1 LSPLVIVV
9 TFLPRPSDSLAKCLV
24 MTLLVLIVS
33 AFHLTETGK
42 FRESL
47 LSAFAGFT
55 FIVSNYSLPLQNLSD
70 HEIQNYTVLRIWLI
84 FVILLLAGNFYSY
97 KEKLAVRKGRNHA
110 NGYSQK

>member
-1 LSPLVIVV
+1 
-9 TFLPRPSDSLAKCLV
+9 LPRPSDSLAKCLV

-42 FRESL
+42 IRESF

-55 FIVSNYSLPLQNLSD
+55 FIVSNYLLPLRDLSD

-84 FVILLLAGNFYSY
+84 FVILLLAGNFDIY
-97 KEKLAVRKGRNHA
+97 KEKLAERKGGNHA
-110 NGYSQK
+110 KGYIQK